1 MARITSGTLI
11 SGLVAAALIAVGA
24 LAADAAGSAPGYP
37 LAAAGTSGGGAA
49 RPAPAP
55 RESANP
61 HDPRLLP
68 ADSGS
73 GERVVYSLTR
83 GRVWLVTEDEQVA
96 RTYPVTAGNL
106 PPTLGAHLVF
116 ARRAQGE
123 GGDGAAV
130 EHVVLFAET
139 DGMNIGFSAAVD
151 GSLTPPD
158 PTQQTTAVRQSRADA
173 AALWQQ
179 ATVGSTVEVVP

>member
-1 MARITSGTLI
+1 VARITSGTLI
-11 SGLVAAALIAVGA
+11 TGLVAAALIAVGA
-24 LAADAAGSAPGYP
+24 LAADAAGSAPGHP
-37 LAAAGTSGGGAA
+37 LAAAGTSGGGVA
-49 RPAPAP
+49 RPMAAP
-55 RESANP
+55 RESGNP
-61 HDPRLLP
+61 QDPRALP

-83 GRVWLVTEDEQVA
+83 GRVWLVTAAERVA

-106 PPTLGAHLVF
+106 PATLGAHQVF
-116 ARRAQGE
+116 ARRAQGQ
-123 GGDGAAV
+123 GGDRAAV

-151 GSLTPPD
+151 GSLVPPD
-158 PTQQTTAVRQSRADA
+158 PARQTTAIRQSRADA
-173 AALWQQ
+173 AALWRQ